1 MKPSKTKGSEYLYL
15 VNLHENILRIKEVMG
30 LTESKRKIFDFS
42 DLVDKG
48 ILWVTQPH
56 ENGKL
61 VPSNFD
67 GDSNI
72 ITLWNLKHPEEGQE
86 WVYDIIKYPKPES
99 IKFWTEKGQFGLS
112 QEKYEQILRS
122 IEMSDRIWR
131 KKTYLK

>member
-1 MKPSKTKGSEYLYL
+1 

-61 VPSNFD
+61 VPSNFE

-72 ITLWNLKHPEEGQE
+72 ITLWNLKHPEEG
-86 WVYDIIKYPKPES
+86 V
-99 IKFWTEKGQFGLS
+99 
-112 QEKYEQILRS
+112 
-122 IEMSDRIWR
+122 
-131 KKTYLK
+131 